1 VRPHPRVTREI
12 QRMLAAACCRH
23 ASTAAGASVRAAVA
37 TRVAARGASHAP
49 TLVRVSGRCVAVG
62 AAGLTLPLLLRLRK
76 AECAAVAAAAASDD
90 PWLLIPNAK
99 MEDGRRKYTGLL
111 WMLRSPITLLEAIWT
126 TTRLTIRC
134 VSLFVLLVPLASVYP
149 LACRGERVE
158 QAWWTAFIWA
168 LQTAGPTFIK
178 LGQWLSTR
186 RDVFSKVF
194 CDRLSVLH
202 TKTRKTRYFRDC
214 ERTLDEIFGEGFVK
228 NHKSAVLTSIEPFSI
243 GSGCIAQVYKATLN
257 VPEFEAMSGKK
268 LKALE
273 GRKQVEIAIKVA
285 EEGVEQQMEMDL
297 SIIRFFAQTA
307 VKIVP
312 SMKYLD
318 PFGAINQFEMV
329 LRRQVDL
336 RNEARALEKF
346 GKNFDPQV
354 TGVKFPIVLAYNK
367 NAIVETFEEGM
378 YINRLIADEKDPDA
392 SQAGQHYGEERLHS
406 RQSPAVRRRIAL
418 IGARALLKM
427 LFVDN
432 FVHGDL
438 HPGNIL
444 IRFND
449 NAETLPGVHRAHIE
463 EGFFDRIVDTLCSL
477 VRVSRSP
484 RLRFTDS
491 PYTEDEP
498 TLVLLD
504 TGIAISETP
513 NNLRNLKELMRAIV
527 EKRGYEVGQLLLSRT
542 EEQHCEDP
550 EKFCNQVA
558 DLITKARECT
568 SLRLLNISG
577 LLSQLFSIVS
587 EHRVKLDSSFTTIVL
602 SMMVLEGFG
611 RSLDPELDLFQCARP
626 YLLNVMI

>member
-1 VRPHPRVTREI
+1 EE
-12 QRMLAAACCRH
+12 MLGAACCRH
-23 ASTAAGASVRAAVA
+23 ASTSIRVMAAGLP
-37 TRVAARGASHAP
+37 RGRGP
-49 TLVRVSGRCVAVG
+49 TLVRVVSGCATVG
-62 AAGLTLPLLLRLRK
+62 AAGLALPLLLQLRR
-76 AECAAVAAAAASDD
+76 AECTTVVAAVED
-90 PWLLIPNAK
+90 PWLLVPHAK
-99 MEDGRRKYTGLL
+99 MEVARKEYTGVVRVIR
-111 WMLRSPITLLEAIWT
+111 MPITVIETIWR
-126 TTRLTIRC
+126 TTRIVLRC
-134 VSLFVLLVPLASVYP
+134 VSLFILLVPLASVYP
-149 LACRGERVE
+149 LACRGERIE
-158 QAWWTAFIWA
+158 RAWWTAYIWA
-168 LQTAGPTFIK
+168 LQAAGPTFIK

-186 RDVFSKVF
+186 RDIFSKNF

-214 ERTLDEIFGEGFVK
+214 ERTLDEVFGEGFTLH
-228 NHKSAVLTSIEPFSI
+228 HKTTVLSSIEPYSI

-257 VPEFEAMSGKK
+257 VPEFERVTGKK
-268 LKALE
+268 IEAFQGKE
-273 GRKQVEIAIKVA
+273 SVDIAIKVA
-285 EEGVEQQMEMDL
+285 EAGVEQQMEMDL
-297 SIIRFFAQTA
+297 SIIRFAANTA
-307 VKIVP
+307 LTLIP
-312 SMKYLD
+312 SMKYVD
-318 PFGAINQFEMV
+318 PLGAINQFEMV

-346 GKNFDPQV
+346 GKNFDAKV
-354 TGVKFPIVLAYNK
+354 TGVKFPLVLAYTK

-378 YINRLIADEKDPDA
+378 YINRLIADEKDVED
-392 SQAGQHYGEERLHS
+392 SHAGQHYGEERLQS

-463 EGFFDRIVDTLCSL
+463 EGFFDRALDWMYSL
-477 VRVSRSP
+477 VSGSRTP
-484 RLRFTDS
+484 RIRFTDS

-498 TLVLLD
+498 TLVVLD

-513 NNLRNLKELMRAIV
+513 ANLRNLKDLFKCIV
-527 EKRGYEVGQLLLSRT
+527 EKKGYEVGELLLSRT
-542 EEQHCEDP
+542 EEHHCEDP
-550 EKFCNQVA
+550 ERFCTQVA
-558 DLITKARECT
+558 DLITRARECT
-568 SLRLLNISG
+568 SLRLLNIG
-577 LLSQLFSIVS
+577 ALLSELFSIVA

-626 YLLNVMI
+626 YLLNVLV